1 VHLRAVTSLAAL
13 TYVGFP
19 PLLSMAWESVRLKG
33 DVAPLLLPPLPS
45 APPGLAG
52 LTFEV
57 VAGAL
62 SGSVGTG
69 ILLSSTCPVKF

>member
-1 VHLRAVTSLAAL
+1 MHLYAVTSPPAQ
-13 TYVGFP
+13 TYIGFP
-19 PLLSMAWESVRLKG
+19 PLLSKACESLRLTG

-52 LTFEV
+52 LPFEV

-69 ILLSSTCPVKF
+69 ILR